1 MPAEVTAFAQRL
13 SSAVSIDW
21 KSGEVAFNETSIRA
35 AAESLQRS
43 TAYAVGHAFA
53 YNLIANLRSGF
64 VPRLFM
70 GRIISPGSRDAYF
83 RLPAGGVQCPQNSRP
98 KDQES

>member
-1 MPAEVTAFAQRL
+1 MSAEVAAFAQGL

-53 YNLIANLRSGF
+53 NNLIANLRSGF
-64 VPRLFM
+64 VPRLFVT
-70 GRIISPGSRDAYF
+70 GQVISVGCHWRVGLSADRVSHLLNLSCAV
-83 RLPAGGVQCPQNSRP
+83 L
-98 KDQES
+98 